1 MVGGQV
7 MIIFVG
13 GKAFEVTPL
22 NGAQWGWSIALA
34 AISLPVAVVIRL
46 VPDHMVARIVPLVWR
61 RRLAPDQVPPE
72 KMLPERK
79 ETDLEVQ
86 STDDSTLEQKKK
98 LTFIKTVRGGRV
110 SHLKFKLDE
119 MREQSGYNDRTMG
132 YITGATTY

>member
-1 MVGGQV
+1 

-34 AISLPVAVVIRL
+34 AISLPVAIVIRL
-46 VPDHMVARIVPLVWR
+46 IPDHIVARAVPIIWR

-72 KMLPERK
+72 KMIAKAK
-79 ETDLEVQ
+79 EDDLEGQ
-86 STDDSTLEQKKK
+86 DSDSSEMAPKKN

-110 SHLKFKLDE
+110 GHLRFKLDE
-119 MREQSGYNDRTMG
+119 MREQSQYNDNLMG
-132 YITGATTY
+132 IITGTSKY